1 MCGRFTLATSGA
13 EIARHFG
20 LGEVPDLAPRFNVAP
35 GQAIAVVR
43 AGVDPAGR
51 DASGAGPEATPAR
64 ALALLRWGL
73 VPAWSPA
80 PGSSPRPINARAE
93 TAARRPAFRTA
104 FARRRGIVPADGFYE
119 WQRIGRSSRPFWV
132 RLRGGGLFGIAALW
146 ERCPGPDGPLE
157 TCALLTTEASAPL
170 RSLHDRMP
178 VILDPAGYRRW
189 LDPGIEDAE
198 ALEPLLRPLADD
210 RLELRPVTRRVNDVR
225 EDDVHLLE
233 PERDL
238 FSAGGAA

>member
-20 LGEVPDLAPRFNVAP
+20 LGEVPVLAARFNVAP

-43 AGVDPAGR
+43 AADAASP
-51 DASGAGPEATPAR
+51 DASHVGTGTAPAR
-64 ALALLRWGL
+64 TLALLRWGL
-73 VPAWSPA
+73 VPAGSPKS
-80 PGSSPRPINARAE
+80 GSGPRPINARAE
-93 TAARRPAFRTA
+93 TAARRPAFRAA

-119 WQRIGRSSRPFWV
+119 WQRVGRSSRPFWV

-146 ERCPGPDGPLE
+146 ERGAGPDGPLE

-170 RSLHDRMP
+170 RTLHDRMP
-178 VILDPAGYRRW
+178 GILDPADYWRW
-189 LDPGIEDAE
+189 LDPALEDAD

-225 EDDVHLLE
+225 EDDVRLLE